1 MKNIILKSGKFY
13 SIKDFN
19 FDTILKNEDLLSEL
33 DMATL
38 PETLHRVLGVYPEHL
53 YLPILSKKLE
63 MYDKSDAVNSFIY
76 KGNKYWLDK
85 QQRSCMKTVAE
96 SGLSEIEIIV
106 GEHTVTLP
114 AEFVKQFI
122 LDLEAYAYKCY
133 VVTAKHYQ
141 NIKSLTN
148 LEDII
153 NYDYTVGYPD
163 KIILE

>member
-19 FDTILKNEDLLSEL
+19 FDTILKNEDLLQEL

>member
-96 SGLSEIEIIV
+96 SGLSEIEIV
-106 GEHTVTLP
+106 MGEHTVTLP

-133 VVTAKHYQ
+133 VVTAKHHQ

>member
-1 MKNIILKSGKFY
+1 MKNVILKSGKFY

-38 PETLHRVLGVYPEHL
+38 PETLYRVLGVYPEHL

-96 SGLSEIEIIV
+96 SGLSEIEIV
-106 GEHTVTLP
+106 MGEHTVTLP

-133 VVTAKHYQ
+133 VVTAKHHQ

>member
-1 MKNIILKSGKFY
+1 
-13 SIKDFN
+13 
-19 FDTILKNEDLLSEL
+19 
-33 DMATL
+33 MATL

>member
-1 MKNIILKSGKFY
+1 
-13 SIKDFN
+13 
-19 FDTILKNEDLLSEL
+19 
-33 DMATL
+33 
-38 PETLHRVLGVYPEHL
+38 
-53 YLPILSKKLE
+53 
-63 MYDKSDAVNSFIY
+63 
-76 KGNKYWLDK
+76 
-85 QQRSCMKTVAE
+85 MKTVAE